1 MSNKRK
7 ERNLARLNS
16 VSLCLCVIL
25 FCVGIIPASAQTL
38 RVGSKAFTE
47 SYVLGEI
54 AKRTLENAGFSVEHK
69 QGMGKTGIVW
79 AALKSGQITCYPEY
93 TGTISEEL
101 LKTKGEI
108 TTGEMQ
114 KELEPLGIG
123 MSCDLGFNDTYALAM
138 RKEQAAS
145 LKINKISD
153 LKSHPELRVALTHE
167 FLGRKDGWHPL
178 AARYG
183 LKMANVVGVEH
194 TLGYDALLAGKADI
208 KDAYSTD
215 AMLASG
221 SFTVLQDDLGYFPKY
236 KAVFLYRLDAP
247 IKAIAALRTLEGE
260 IDETRMIRMNSEAEK
275 TKDFAK
281 AASLF
286 FNPNFLKSTLS
297 ASEQA
302 SAPGGSHAPFNW
314 ALFLHQLAGWTLR
327 HLELVCISLLL
338 AILVGVPLGIVAGKP
353 GPLSQVIL
361 GVTGMIQTIP
371 SLALLALLVS
381 VPFLGIQIQTAIIA
395 LFLYSLLPIVRNTAT
410 GLQDIPIS
418 MRESAIALGL
428 EPMAQL
434 RKVYLPM
441 ASRTILAGI
450 KTSAIINVGTA
461 TLAALIGQGGLGEP
475 IVSGLAINDNRTILE
490 GAIPA
495 AILALLVQFGFDL
508 LDRVLIPKGLRLKVS
523 V

>member
-1 MSNKRK
+1 
-7 ERNLARLNS
+7 
-16 VSLCLCVIL
+16 
-25 FCVGIIPASAQTL
+25 
-38 RVGSKAFTE
+38 
-47 SYVLGEI
+47 
-54 AKRTLENAGFSVEHK
+54 
-69 QGMGKTGIVW
+69 MGKTGIVW
-79 AALKSGQITCYPEY
+79 EALKSGAITCYPEY

-101 LKTKGEI
+101 LKLKGEI

-114 KELEPLGIG
+114 GALEPFGIG
-123 MSCDLGFNDTYALAM
+123 MTGELGFNDTYALAM
-138 RKEQAAS
+138 RKEQADR
-145 LKINKISD
+145 LHIRKISD
-153 LKSHPELRVALTHE
+153 LKSHPDLRVALTHE
-167 FLGRKDGWHPL
+167 FLERKDGWRPL

-183 LKMANVVGVEH
+183 LNMASVVGVEH

-221 SFTVLQDDLGYFPKY
+221 AFTVLQDDLGYFPKY

-247 IKAIAALRTLEGE
+247 VKAIVALRTLEGR
-260 IDETRMIRMNSEAEK
+260 IDETQMIRMNSEAEK
-275 TKDFAK
+275 TKDFTK
-281 AASLF
+281 AAALF
-286 FNPNFLKSTLS
+286 FDRGSREPTDD
-297 ASEQA
+297 ASEQIKA
-302 SAPGGSHAPFNW
+302 ATNGAPPPADW
-314 ALFLHQLAGWTLR
+314 VLFLHRLSGWTLR
-327 HLELVCISLLL
+327 HLELVGISLFF
-338 AILVGVPLGIVAGKP
+338 AILVGVPLGVVAGRP
-353 GPLSQVIL
+353 GPLSQIIL

-418 MRESAIALGL
+418 MRESAITLGL

-475 IVSGLAINDNRTILE
+475 IVSGLAINDNSTILQ
-490 GAIPA
+490 GAVPA
-495 AILALLVQFGFDL
+495 AILALLVQGAFDL
-508 LDRVLIPKGLRLKVS
+508 LDRVLIPKGLRLKGTV
-523 V
+523 

>member
-1 MSNKRK
+1 M
-7 ERNLARLNS
+7 LP
-16 VSLCLCVIL
+16 LCCFVFLLLVNIA
-25 FCVGIIPASAQTL
+25 PASAPTL

-54 AKRTLENAGFSVEHK
+54 AKRTLENAGFTVEHK
-69 QGMGKTGIVW
+69 QGRGKTGIVW
-79 AALKSGQITCYPEY
+79 EALKSGAITCYPEY

-101 LKTKGEI
+101 LKVKGDI

-114 KELEPLGIG
+114 KELEPFGIG
-123 MSCDLGFNDTYALAM
+123 MTGELGFNDTYALAM
-138 RKEQAAS
+138 RKEQADR
-145 LKINKISD
+145 LNIHKISD
-153 LKSHPELRVALTHE
+153 LKSHPDLRVALTHE
-167 FLGRKDGWHPL
+167 FLERKDGWKPL

-183 LKMANVVGVEH
+183 LNMASVVGVEH

-236 KAVFLYRLDAP
+236 KAVFLYRLEAP
-247 IKAIAALRTLEGE
+247 IKAIVALRTLEGR

-275 TKDFAK
+275 TKDFAT
-281 AASLF
+281 AAGLF
-286 FNPNFLKSTLS
+286 FDHGFLNSTAATAEKKST
-297 ASEQA
+297 ASGAPA
-302 SAPGGSHAPFNW
+302 SADW
-314 ALFLHQLAGWTLR
+314 VVFLHKLSGWTLR
-327 HLELVCISLLL
+327 HLELVGISLFF
-338 AILVGVPLGIVAGKP
+338 AILVGVPLGVVAGRP
-353 GPLSQVIL
+353 GPISQIIL

-381 VPFLGIQIQTAIIA
+381 IPLLGIQIQTAILA

-410 GLQDIPIS
+410 GLQDIPIT

-495 AILALLVQFGFDL
+495 AILALLVQGGFDL
-508 LDRVLIPKGLRLKVS
+508 LDRVLIPKGLRLKGNS
-523 V
+523 

>member
-1 MSNKRK
+1 
-7 ERNLARLNS
+7 
-16 VSLCLCVIL
+16 
-25 FCVGIIPASAQTL
+25 
-38 RVGSKAFTE
+38 
-47 SYVLGEI
+47 
-54 AKRTLENAGFSVEHK
+54 
-69 QGMGKTGIVW
+69 MGKTGIVW
-79 AALKSGQITCYPEY
+79 EALKSNAITCYPEY

-108 TTGEMQ
+108 PAGEMQ
-114 KELEPLGIG
+114 RELEPFGIG
-123 MSCDLGFNDTYALAM
+123 MTGELGFDDTYALAM
-138 RKEQAAS
+138 RKEQADR
-145 LKINKISD
+145 LKIRTISD
-153 LKSHPELRVALTHE
+153 LKRHPELRVALTHE
-167 FLGRKDGWHPL
+167 FLERKDGWRPL

-183 LKMANVVGVEH
+183 LNMASVVGVEH

-221 SFTVLQDDLGYFPKY
+221 SFAVLQDDLGYFPKY

-247 IKAIAALRTLEGE
+247 MKAIVALRTLEGE
-260 IDETRMIRMNSEAEK
+260 VDATRMIRMNSEAEK

-281 AASLF
+281 AAALF
-286 FNPNFLKSTLS
+286 FDPNFRKSTLT
-297 ASEQA
+297 ASELA
-302 SAPGGSHAPFNW
+302 GANSSILVTGGESFPHK
-314 ALFLHQLAGWTLR
+314 LAGWTLR
-327 HLELVCISLLL
+327 HLELVGISLFF
-338 AILVGVPLGIVAGKP
+338 AILVGIPLGIFAGRP

-361 GVTGMIQTIP
+361 GITGMIQTIP

-428 EPMAQL
+428 EPVAQL

-475 IVSGLAINDNRTILE
+475 IVSGLAINNNSLILE

-495 AILALLVQFGFDL
+495 AVLALLVQGAFDL
-508 LDRVLIPKGLRLKVS
+508 LDRVLIPKGLRLS
-523 V
+523 AHSG

>member
-1 MSNKRK
+1 MRSF
-7 ERNLARLNS
+7 AFF
-16 VSLCLCVIL
+16 CLCMIL
-25 FCVGIIPASAQTL
+25 LICDLVPALAQTL
-38 RVGSKAFTE
+38 HVGSKAFTE

-54 AKRTLENAGFSVEHK
+54 AKRTLSNAGFTVEHK

-79 AALKSGQITCYPEY
+79 EALKSGGITCYPEY

-101 LKTKGEI
+101 LKANGEI
-108 TTGEMQ
+108 TAGEMQ
-114 KELEPLGIG
+114 HRLEPFGVG
-123 MSCDLGFNDTYALAM
+123 MTGELGFNDTYALAM
-138 RKEQAAS
+138 RKDQADHMH
-145 LKINKISD
+145 IRKISD
-153 LKSHPELRVALTHE
+153 LKSHPDLRVVLTHE
-167 FLGRKDGWHPL
+167 FHERKDGWRPL

-183 LKMANVVGVEH
+183 LNMATVVGVEH

-221 SFTVLQDDLGYFPKY
+221 SFTVLQDDLGFFPKY

-247 IKAIAALRTLEGE
+247 IRAIVALRTLEGE
-260 IDETRMIRMNSEAEK
+260 IDESRMIRMNSEAEK

-281 AASLF
+281 AAALYF
-286 FNPNFLKSTLS
+286 DVHKQTTDHY
-297 ASEQA
+297 
-302 SAPGGSHAPFNW
+302 GSPSPADW
-314 ALFLHQLAGWTLR
+314 VLFLHKLSGWTLR
-327 HLELVCISLLL
+327 HLELVGISLFF
-338 AILVGVPLGIVAGKP
+338 AILIGVPLGVVASRP
-353 GPLSQVIL
+353 GSFGHIIL
-361 GVTGMIQTIP
+361 GITGMIQTIP

-381 VPFLGIQIQTAIIA
+381 VPFLGIQIQTAILA

-418 MRESAIALGL
+418 IRESAIALGL
-428 EPMAQL
+428 EPLAQL
-434 RKVYLPM
+434 RKVYMPI

-475 IVSGLAINDNRTILE
+475 IVSGLAINDNQTILE

-495 AILALLVQFGFDL
+495 AILALLVQFAFNL
-508 LDRVLIPKGLRLKVS
+508 LDRVLIPRGLRLPAHRN
-523 V
+523 